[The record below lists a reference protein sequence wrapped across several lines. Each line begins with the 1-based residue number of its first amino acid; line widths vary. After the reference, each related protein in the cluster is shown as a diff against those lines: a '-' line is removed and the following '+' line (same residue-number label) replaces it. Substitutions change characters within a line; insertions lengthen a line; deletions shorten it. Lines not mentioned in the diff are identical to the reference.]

1 MIGYF
6 ELSSAKHKEFSL
18 MSMTLPFLK
27 TIRGKQITAALVLI
41 FLSTIGLDQVTK
53 RHAQASLMTWEHP
66 TNLDMFKSTTVPV
79 ASVGKPD
86 APYAENAFFM
96 RLNFQYE
103 RNRGAAFSMLSSL
116 PDSIRVP
123 FFYLVTLICV
133 VYISLYLR
141 TLPINFH
148 LTRFGLVMILAGAIG
163 NFIDRLIQGY
173 VIDFVSVGWNIF
185 GWRHDFA
192 VFNVADIA
200 INVGIIAFIL
210 EMLLR
215 RKPLMA
221 DFGGRVETA
230 KAKG

>member
-1 MIGYF
+1 
-6 ELSSAKHKEFSL
+6 

-27 TIRGKQITAALVLI
+27 TVRGKQIALALVFI
-41 FLSTIGLDQVTK
+41 FLSAIGIDQVTK

-66 TNLDMFKSTTVPV
+66 TNLDMFKSTVYPV

-86 APYAENAFFM
+86 APYAANEFFIRM
-96 RLNFQYE
+96 NFQYE
-103 RNRGAAFSMLSSL
+103 RNRGAAFSMLSNL
-116 PDSIRVP
+116 PDNVRVP

-133 VYISLYLR
+133 VYISFYLR

-173 VIDFVSVGWNIF
+173 VIDFISVGWNIF

-210 EMLLR
+210 EMILR
-215 RKPLMA
+215 RKPLIA
-221 DFGGRVETA
+221 DFGSAAAPAKVE
-230 KAKG
+230 G

>member
-1 MIGYF
+1 MG
-6 ELSSAKHKEFSL
+6 
-18 MSMTLPFLK
+18 MTLRFMK
-27 TIRGKQITAALVLI
+27 TIRGKQIAAALVLV
-41 FLSTIGLDQVTK
+41 FLSTIALDQVSK
-53 RHAQASLMTWEHP
+53 RHAQASLMTWSHP
-66 TNLDMFKSTTVPV
+66 TNLDMHKSRVYPV
-79 ASVGKPD
+79 ASVGNPE
-86 APYAENAFFM
+86 APRETNAFFIQ
-96 RLNFQYE
+96 LNFQYE
-103 RNRGAAFSMLSSL
+103 RNRGAAFSMLSNL

-133 VYISLYLR
+133 IYISIYLR

-173 VIDFVSVGWNIF
+173 VIDFVSVGWNIM

-200 INVGIIAFIL
+200 INIGIIAFIL
-210 EMLLR
+210 EIVLR

-221 DFGGRVETA
+221 DDGTPVTPA